1 MRVLNFRLDSV
12 EAKRFV
18 APENMPKEMRIDN
31 NSTVLNIKAV
41 DDGKVEITFRY
52 TAIYGGVGVITI
64 EGSLLLECNAKEVE
78 KEWRTKR
85 RMPQDVAQVV
95 HTTVLNNC
103 IAESFILARDVKLP
117 PPIPP
122 PVAMM
127 PQQKKGKD
135 KGSMIGYV

>member
-1 MRVLNFRLDSV
+1 MKVVNFRLDSV

-18 APENMPKEMRIDN
+18 SPENMPKEMRIDN
-31 NSTVLNIKAV
+31 NSTVLNIKAI
-41 DDGKVEITFRY
+41 DDGNVEITFRY

-64 EGSLLLECNAKEVE
+64 EGTLVLECNAKDVE

-85 RMPQDVAQVV
+85 RMPQEVAQIV
-95 HTTVLNNC
+95 HSTVLNNC

-122 PVAMM
+122 PMAIMGQ
-127 PQQKKGKD
+127 QQKKGKD
-135 KGSMIGYV
+135 KPLTGYV